1 MNIFYQLIGFGA
13 LIAMGLSYWQNDKR
27 TILLWQVV
35 ANLIFAIH
43 YTLLHARSG
52 ALCSFFQIVVL
63 LLFPLQEKFNWSKL
77 VTAIPIVAVF
87 LLIAV
92 VTYEAPVTV
101 LPIVASL
108 AALLPFFQTRR
119 RVIQM
124 AGIASG
130 LSWLMY
136 VIAVRSYSGMVTE
149 SVLTIITAAS
159 LLKKETR
166 KPCTDRS
173 PGILPG
179 ESAEGVRR
187 VRRSAS
193 APAPWMRRCSG
204 GHGRRA
210 CHVSLRRTG
219 WLLSARPVSACGGLR
234 EYPVSFALPWNIP
247 PFVLLPLS

>member
-43 YTLLHARSG
+43 YTLLHACSG

-63 LLFPLQEKFNWSKL
+63 LLFLLQEKFNWSKL

-92 VTYEAPVTV
+92 VTYETPVTV

-108 AALLPFFQTRR
+108 AALLPFFQSRR
-119 RVIQM
+119 WVIQM

-136 VIAVRSYSGMVTE
+136 VIAVHNAAENMVGGEGAGE
-149 SVLTIITAAS
+149 SVCLRGRSTDPCLRGAQRSLIKKVFKSKCNKTPFPCITRMTGEKAHAQYADDNRICAGRGSTRAAAVVA
-159 LLKKETR
+159 
-166 KPCTDRS
+166 PHC
-173 PGILPG
+173 
-179 ESAEGVRR
+179 RR
-187 VRRSAS
+187 GA
-193 APAPWMRRCSG
+193 
-204 GHGRRA
+204 
-210 CHVSLRRTG
+210 
-219 WLLSARPVSACGGLR
+219 
-234 EYPVSFALPWNIP
+234 
-247 PFVLLPLS
+247 

>member
-63 LLFPLQEKFNWSKL
+63 LLFLLQEKFNWSKL
-77 VTAIPIVAVF
+77 VTTAISRNTATMG
-87 LLIAV
+87 IA
-92 VTYEAPVTV
+92 VTYETPVTA

-119 RVIQM
+119 RVIQA
-124 AGIASG
+124 AGIVSG
-130 LSWLMY
+130 LSWLVY

-159 LLKKETR
+159 LLKKESK
-166 KPCTDRS
+166 KP
-173 PGILPG
+173 
-179 ESAEGVRR
+179 
-187 VRRSAS
+187 
-193 APAPWMRRCSG
+193 
-204 GHGRRA
+204 
-210 CHVSLRRTG
+210 
-219 WLLSARPVSACGGLR
+219 
-234 EYPVSFALPWNIP
+234 
-247 PFVLLPLS
+247 

>member
-63 LLFPLQEKFNWSKL
+63 LLFLLQEKFNWSRL

-92 VTYEAPVTV
+92 VTYETPVTV

-119 RVIQM
+119 PVVAGVCHCGTVVFRHGDRVGTDHHHGGVPAEEGNQKALNGQIPRHI
-124 AGIASG
+124 AG
-130 LSWLMY
+130 
-136 VIAVRSYSGMVTE
+136 
-149 SVLTIITAAS
+149 
-159 LLKKETR
+159 
-166 KPCTDRS
+166 
-173 PGILPG
+173 
-179 ESAEGVRR
+179 GVCRR
-187 VRRSAS
+187 G
-193 APAPWMRRCSG
+193 APRQA
-204 GHGRRA
+204 
-210 CHVSLRRTG
+210 
-219 WLLSARPVSACGGLR
+219 
-234 EYPVSFALPWNIP
+234 
-247 PFVLLPLS
+247 

>member
-43 YTLLHARSG
+43 YTLLHACSG

-63 LLFPLQEKFNWSKL
+63 LLFLLQEKFNWSKL
-77 VTAIPIVAVF
+77 VTAIPIVA
-87 LLIAV
+87 
-92 VTYEAPVTV
+92 
-101 LPIVASL
+101 SL
-108 AALLPFFQTRR
+108 AALLPFFQSRR
-119 RVIQM
+119 WVIQM

-166 KPCTDRS
+166 KP
-173 PGILPG
+173 
-179 ESAEGVRR
+179 
-187 VRRSAS
+187 
-193 APAPWMRRCSG
+193 
-204 GHGRRA
+204 
-210 CHVSLRRTG
+210 
-219 WLLSARPVSACGGLR
+219 
-234 EYPVSFALPWNIP
+234 
-247 PFVLLPLS
+247 

>member
-43 YTLLHARSG
+43 YTLLHAYSG
-52 ALCSFFQIVVL
+52 ALCSFF
-63 LLFPLQEKFNWSKL
+63 QEKFNWSKL

-92 VTYEAPVTV
+92 VTYETPVTV

-108 AALLPFFQTRR
+108 AALLPFFQSRR
-119 RVIQM
+119 RVIQV

-130 LSWLMY
+130 LSWLVY

-166 KPCTDRS
+166 KP
-173 PGILPG
+173 
-179 ESAEGVRR
+179 
-187 VRRSAS
+187 
-193 APAPWMRRCSG
+193 
-204 GHGRRA
+204 
-210 CHVSLRRTG
+210 
-219 WLLSARPVSACGGLR
+219 
-234 EYPVSFALPWNIP
+234 
-247 PFVLLPLS
+247 

>member
-63 LLFPLQEKFNWSKL
+63 LLFLLQEKFNWSKL

-92 VTYEAPVTV
+92 VTYETPVTV

-108 AALLPFFQTRR
+108 AALLPFFQSRR
-119 RVIQM
+119 RVIQA
-124 AGIASG
+124 AGIVSG
-130 LSWLMY
+130 LSEGCT
-136 VIAVRSYSGMVTE
+136 ASGV
-149 SVLTIITAAS
+149 VLQTLRHRRGCAAA
-159 LLKKETR
+159 
-166 KPCTDRS
+166 
-173 PGILPG
+173 GVAG
-179 ESAEGVRR
+179 ER
-187 VRRSAS
+187 VAF
-193 APAPWMRRCSG
+193 
-204 GHGRRA
+204 
-210 CHVSLRRTG
+210 
-219 WLLSARPVSACGGLR
+219 LSAAPGGCCQR
-234 EYPVSFALPWNIP
+234 GQP
-247 PFVLLPLS
+247 PLAGD

>member
-1 MNIFYQLIGFGA
+1 MNIFYQLIGLGA

-63 LLFPLQEKFNWSKL
+63 LLFLLQEKFNWSKL

-92 VTYEAPVTV
+92 VTYETPVTV

-108 AALLPFFQTRR
+108 AAMLPFFQSRQ
-119 RVIQM
+119 RVIQV

-130 LSWLMY
+130 LSWLVY
-136 VIAVRSYSGMVTE
+136 VIAVHNAAEDVVGGERE
-149 SVLTIITAAS
+149 LTARFICETAA
-159 LLKKETR
+159 L
-166 KPCTDRS
+166 
-173 PGILPG
+173 
-179 ESAEGVRR
+179 VR
-187 VRRSAS
+187 VYEVL
-193 APAPWMRRCSG
+193 G
-204 GHGRRA
+204 G
-210 CHVSLRRTG
+210 S
-219 WLLSARPVSACGGLR
+219 
-234 EYPVSFALPWNIP
+234 
-247 PFVLLPLS
+247 

>member
-35 ANLIFAIH
+35 ANLIFAIR
-43 YTLLHARSG
+43 YTLLHACSG

-63 LLFPLQEKFNWSKL
+63 LLFLLQEKFNWSKL

-92 VTYEAPVTV
+92 VTYETPVTV

-108 AALLPFFQTRR
+108 AALLPFFQSRR
-119 RVIQM
+119 WVIQM

-166 KPCTDRS
+166 KP
-173 PGILPG
+173 
-179 ESAEGVRR
+179 
-187 VRRSAS
+187 
-193 APAPWMRRCSG
+193 
-204 GHGRRA
+204 
-210 CHVSLRRTG
+210 
-219 WLLSARPVSACGGLR
+219 
-234 EYPVSFALPWNIP
+234 
-247 PFVLLPLS
+247 